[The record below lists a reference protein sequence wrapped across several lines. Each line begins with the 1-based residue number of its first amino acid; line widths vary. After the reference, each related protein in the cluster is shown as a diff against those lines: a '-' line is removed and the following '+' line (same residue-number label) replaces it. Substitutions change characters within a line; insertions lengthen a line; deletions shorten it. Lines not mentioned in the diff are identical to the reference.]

1 MATTYYIDPTLGSDS
16 NNGQSPEQGAGAN
29 GPWKTLTQAGG
40 TTYTTKDRLL
50 LKRGETFRDG
60 RVIWLGGGTQA
71 DPVTIGAYGEGP
83 MPIVTSYRVVLAS
96 EWLEVRVGLD
106 DLSRIGIGSFLMN
119 PRCVLVDGLPAPEAA
134 TLAGMQVGEW
144 FYDSATDVLYF
155 RRAEGKLAC
164 DYTIEVPNQAQYN
177 HGTGEY
183 LGGWLWIG
191 KTNWR
196 IECIHFRGFVGSFH
210 NSPPVVARALHC
222 YTSGGV
228 APRFTIFGCHFQYC
242 IDAQGAILSGGG
254 PGEDGDFTVTDCTFT
269 DCIRD
274 YYAGFGRCHVLVTAT
289 GTAASGATPPI
300 PTSNTRLVVKR
311 TKVRNP
317 YFAGMLNGPYRG
329 ECLDHVAT
337 IFVKWVE
344 ISEVDADCEPVPSD
358 TLDPNYA
365 SVLINVNYAWQPLA
379 ERNRLRGGNHQI
391 IFQTCQG
398 GIARYNHG
406 WGCRADPWMHTCPTI
421 PGNPDEAGL
430 GGGQIVH
437 HNVFHDTGDNCAQI
451 HQTPD
456 VLFCHNVLVGAA
468 GNGLMISKDVSSS
481 MFSRNTGLQ
490 IVSNIFYQNGR
501 QHVQPYQHP
510 GAHSTIWIEPNDS
523 TDFATCRFDHNVY
536 WNTLE
541 TNKVSGV
548 VKDFAFGVTRASFQE
563 WRNALVTAIGIGWDG
578 HSRFADPKFVN
589 PGQPWTAGI
598 PDFRV
603 TSGSPALGLAWP
615 NSRFCSPDYD
625 GNDVDDGAQS
635 DAGAF
640 HFQRADPVLENFS
653 ALVAGE
659 IIIASV
665 PPVAANITMWRG
677 ASRILFVELRDTV
690 NDTPVDLTKIQNASA
705 VLQPAV
711 DDATNGVR
719 KRLTRGEIEV
729 FGDPR
734 AGRLVVY
741 FSPQDTEANAGLDSN
756 EPQVWYWELSVT
768 VAGSTHPIAAGS
780 ATVNKTAL

>member
-1 MATTYYIDPTLGSDS
+1 MATTYYVDPTLGSDA
-16 NNGQSPEQGAGAN
+16 NTGQAPEQGAGTA
-29 GPWKTLTQAGG
+29 GPWKTLAHAGAVTF
-40 TTYTTKDRLL
+40 TTGDRIL
-50 LKRGETFRDG
+50 LKRGEVFREG
-60 RVIWLGGGTQA
+60 RVLWLGGGTQA

-83 MPIVTSYRVVLAS
+83 MPIVTSYRKVLATD
-96 EWLEVRVGLD
+96 WTEVRYSTD
-106 DLSRIGIGSFLMN
+106 DISRIGLASYVMN
-119 PRCVLVDGLPAPEAA
+119 PRCVLVDGLPAPEVAS
-134 TLAGMQVGEW
+134 LAVMQPGDW
-144 FYDSATDVLYF
+144 YYDSATDVLWF
-155 RRAEGKLAC
+155 RRAEGKLAV
-164 DYTIEVPNQAQYN
+164 DYDIEVPDPAFYN
-177 HGTGEY
+177 RGTGEY
-183 LGGWLWIG
+183 LCGWLWIG

-196 IECIHFRGFVGSFH
+196 IEQIHFRGFVGDFR
-210 NSPPVVARALHC
+210 NSPQVVARALHC

-228 APRFTIFGCHFQYC
+228 APRFSIFGCHFQYC

-254 PGEDGDFTVTDCTFT
+254 PGEDGDFTVTDCAFT

-274 YYAGFGRCHVLVTAT
+274 YFAGFGRCHVLVTAT
-289 GTAASGATPPI
+289 GTPASGSTPPI

-317 YFAGMLNGPYRG
+317 YFVGSLNGPYKG

-344 ISEVDADCEPVPSD
+344 ISEVDADCGLVPTD
-358 TLDPNYA
+358 TLDPTYA

-379 ERNRLRGGNHQI
+379 ERNRLKGGNHQI

-430 GGGQIVH
+430 GGGQMVH

-451 HQTPD
+451 HQTPN

-490 IVSNIFYQNGR
+490 IVSNIFYENGR
-501 QHVQPYQHP
+501 QHIQPYQHP

-541 TNKVSGV
+541 VNKVAGV
-548 VKDFAFGVTRASFQE
+548 MKDFAFGATRASFAE
-563 WRNALVTAIGIGWDG
+563 WRNALSVASGIGWDG
-578 HSRFADPKFVN
+578 HSRFADPKFAN
-589 PGQPWTAGI
+589 PGDPFTAGI
-598 PDFRV
+598 PDFRI
-603 TSGSPALGLAWP
+603 TSGSPAIGLAWP
-615 NSRFCSPDYD
+615 GNRMVSPDYD
-625 GNDVDDGAQS
+625 GNDVEDDAQS

-640 HFQRADPVLENFS
+640 HFQHADPVAEAFA
-653 ALVAGE
+653 ALIAGDV
-659 IIIASV
+659 IIGTV
-665 PPVAANITMWRG
+665 PPTVANITMWRG
-677 ASRILFVELRDTV
+677 ATKVLLVELRNTTTDEAL
-690 NDTPVDLTKIQNASA
+690 DLTYLQGAYA

-711 DDATNGVR
+711 DDSTNGIR
-719 KRLTRGEIEV
+719 KRLTRSEIEV

-734 AGRLVVY
+734 SGRLVVY
-741 FSPQDTEANAGLDSN
+741 FSPADTETNDGLDSA

-768 VAGSTHPIAAGS
+768 IAGSIHPIAAGS
-780 ATVNKTAL
+780 ATINKSAL